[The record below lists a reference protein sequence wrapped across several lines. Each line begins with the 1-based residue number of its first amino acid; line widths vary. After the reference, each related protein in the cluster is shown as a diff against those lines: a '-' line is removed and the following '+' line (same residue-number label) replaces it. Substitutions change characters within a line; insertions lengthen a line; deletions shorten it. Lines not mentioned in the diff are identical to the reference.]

1 MAPQVFLITG
11 TSTGFGN
18 ELVKKCLSEGD
29 KVVAT
34 ARNSSKL
41 KFDNTTKDNF
51 LAVDLDVTEQKSID
65 NAFEKALSQFGR
77 VDVVVNNAGY
87 GLAGEFE
94 SLSEKQIRT
103 QMEINFF
110 GLLDVTRKALQVM
123 REVNKPQGGKIQQI
137 TSIGGQRGVPNFSLY
152 CASKW
157 AVEGFT
163 EALSHELKPEWNIKL
178 TCVEPGGFRTDWA
191 GRSMEFGE
199 RHPVIT
205 HLSLAEWRGTAG
217 ADNLQAYDHMDAK
230 KTMGERHGTQAGDPV
245 KGARAMW
252 EIAQLPSP
260 PLRTVIGSDAY
271 KAIMGKIKTYGEEY
285 PKYQELAE
293 STDVEGYQR
302 PT

>member
-18 ELVKKCLSEGD
+18 ELVKKCLAEGD

-41 KFDNTTKDNF
+41 KFDHTTKDNF
-51 LAVDLDVTEQKSID
+51 LAIDLDVTEQKSID
-65 NAFEKALSQFGR
+65 TAFDKALSQFGR

-94 SLSEKQIRT
+94 SLSDRQIRT
-103 QMEINFF
+103 QMEVNFF
-110 GLLDVTRKALQVM
+110 GLLNVTRKALQVM
-123 REVNKPQGGKIQQI
+123 REVNKPPGGKIQQI
-137 TSIGGQRGVPNFSLY
+137 TSIGGQRGVPNFSIY
-152 CASKW
+152 CGSKW
-157 AVEGFT
+157 GVEGFT

-191 GRSMEFGE
+191 GRSMMFGE
-199 RHPVIT
+199 SKNP
-205 HLSLAEWRGTAG
+205 
-217 ADNLQAYDHMDAK
+217 AYDHMNAE
-230 KTMGERHGTQAGDPV
+230 KTMGERNGTQAGDPA

-252 EIAQLPSP
+252 EIAQMSDP

-271 KAIMGKIKTYGEEY
+271 TAIMGKIKTYGENY
-285 PKYQELAE
+285 PKYKDLAE

-302 PT
+302 PS